1 MSFDLLLIGADVI
14 DVGGGHVGR
23 FDVATRDGRIAAV
36 ARALPATAAREVVDV
51 TGKLITPGLI
61 DLHTHVHPGATY
73 WGLDPD
79 PIAWYTGVTTWVD
92 AGSAGAYT
100 LDSLRTA
107 VRGFRVRAPALLNI
121 AATGL
126 TAPTGELRDLH
137 NCDVDLAISTIV
149 ENRDLIVGVKVR
161 MDRATV
167 GPHGLEPLRR
177 ALTVAEAC
185 RLPMMVHI
193 GAAPPEVAEVLALL
207 RPGDIVTHCAS
218 AIARGLLAGGAV
230 APAMR
235 DAYAAGVLFDLGHGS
250 GGFAFDVV
258 EAQLAAGLAPH
269 TVSSDLHARSLYGPA
284 FDLPTTMTKMLAVG
298 MPLVEVVGAA
308 TIRPAQAL
316 SLPGGAGT
324 LAVGAP
330 ADIAVFAVEDGAFEL
345 VDAHRQ
351 RRLACRR
358 LVNQATYLAGHLL
371 PALLPP
377 PPRPW
382 VPLTAAQRSALRHR
396 AQTLRDL
403 LTTPL
408 VDADG
413 LAEQYPRQPA

>member
-1 MSFDLLLIGADVI
+1 
-14 DVGGGHVGR
+14 
-23 FDVATRDGRIAAV
+23 
-36 ARALPATAAREVVDV
+36 
-51 TGKLITPGLI
+51 
-61 DLHTHVHPGATY
+61 
-73 WGLDPD
+73 
-79 PIAWYTGVTTWVD
+79 
-92 AGSAGAYT
+92 
-100 LDSLRTA
+100 
-107 VRGFRVRAPALLNI
+107 
-121 AATGL
+121 
-126 TAPTGELRDLH
+126 
-137 NCDVDLAISTIV
+137 
-149 ENRDLIVGVKVR
+149 
-161 MDRATV
+161 
-167 GPHGLEPLRR
+167 
-177 ALTVAEAC
+177 
-185 RLPMMVHI
+185 
-193 GAAPPEVAEVLALL
+193 
-207 RPGDIVTHCAS
+207 
-218 AIARGLLAGGAV
+218 
-230 APAMR
+230 MR

-351 RRLACRR
+351 RRLAGRR